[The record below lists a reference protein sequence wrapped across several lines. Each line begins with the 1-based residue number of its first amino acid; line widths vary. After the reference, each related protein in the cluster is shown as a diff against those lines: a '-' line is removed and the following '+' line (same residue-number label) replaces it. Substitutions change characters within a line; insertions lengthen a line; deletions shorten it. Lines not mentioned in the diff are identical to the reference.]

1 MCKEIFVEK
10 SDWGINIW
18 YLKFQKCD
26 FLGKIVLLENDI
38 EIIQN
43 VGFVN
48 FKKICGRMI
57 SRLYKFEM
65 NIKDN
70 MKTKIVY
77 SYYKYQK
84 KENDLF

>member
-1 MCKEIFVEK
+1 
-10 SDWGINIW
+10 
-18 YLKFQKCD
+18 
-26 FLGKIVLLENDI
+26 
-38 EIIQN
+38 
-43 VGFVN
+43 
-48 FKKICGRMI
+48 MI

-65 NIKDN
+65 NIKGN

>member
-1 MCKEIFVEK
+1 M
-10 SDWGINIW
+10 
-18 YLKFQKCD
+18 
-26 FLGKIVLLENDI
+26 LLENDI

-43 VGFVN
+43 VGFVIS
-48 FKKICGRMI
+48 KIYVDGWFAK
-57 SRLYKFEM
+57 LYKCEM

-84 KENDLF
+84 KENDLFWLWFYNKKIWQRIYHLYVALQTPQPSSEL